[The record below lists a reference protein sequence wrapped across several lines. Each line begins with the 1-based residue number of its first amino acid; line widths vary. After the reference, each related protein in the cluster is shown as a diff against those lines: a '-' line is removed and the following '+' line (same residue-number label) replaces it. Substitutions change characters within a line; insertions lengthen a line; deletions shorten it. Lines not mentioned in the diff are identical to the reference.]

1 MLLSDVLKKEMKTRG
16 LEITDIA
23 EITGLTYQKI
33 YSYVNGSVPKNNDLK
48 TVCEAIGVDVDDVTF
63 DELNISVTECART
76 MGKANNFVKAM
87 VKHGVFGFYDGSTYH
102 IPRKKFEKY
111 MGLIDDPNFNEFVG
125 LLGYAIKDIV
135 VQEIKKA
142 TATTTVTN

>member
-1 MLLSDVLKKEMKTRG
+1 MLLSDILKDEMKTRG
-16 LEITDIA
+16 LEINDIA
-23 EITGLTYQKI
+23 ETTGLTYQKI
-33 YSYVNGSVPKNNDLK
+33 YSYVNGSVPRNKDLK
-48 TVCEAIGVDVDDVTF
+48 IVCDAVGVNVDDVTF

-111 MGLIDDPNFNEFVG
+111 MGLIDDPSFNEFVG

-135 VQEIKKA
+135 AQEIEKA
-142 TATTTVTN
+142 TAGTVTN